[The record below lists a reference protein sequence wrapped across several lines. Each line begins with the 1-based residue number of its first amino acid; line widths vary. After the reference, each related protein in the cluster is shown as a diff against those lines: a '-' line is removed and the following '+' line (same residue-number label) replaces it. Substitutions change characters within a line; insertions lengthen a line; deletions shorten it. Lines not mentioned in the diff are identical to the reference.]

1 MKDTAR
7 VPALSP
13 DLIDRLRAIVGPNHA
28 LTDPDQQLPYL
39 REWRDMYEGRASMV
53 LRPGSTEEV
62 SRILALANEHGIP
75 VVPQAG
81 NTGLVGGQMP
91 MRGEILLSVGRL
103 KKVRAVDAQGFTMT
117 VETGLTLAEAQAAAD
132 NVNRLFPLSLPSE
145 GTCQI
150 GGNLGTNAGGVGVL
164 AYGNMRQLV
173 LGLEVVLADGRIWT
187 GLNALKKDNTGYD
200 LKDLFIGS
208 EGTLGIITAA
218 VLKLFPKPAEKATAI
233 LALPEL
239 ANAITLF
246 GAAQEAA
253 SSSLTAFEFLPRTVL
268 EMVLRNVP
276 GTRDPFSEAHP
287 WYVLMEISGA
297 KTDGTA
303 DRVLSEI
310 LEAASEKGLITD
322 ARLAAS
328 LGQARDF
335 WRLREGVSEAQKPE
349 GGNIKND
356 VSVPIAKIP
365 EFIARANAAV
375 LRVCPGA
382 RPLPLGHFGDGN
394 VHYNIAQPI
403 GMPKPQFMALWSDLV
418 GAVHETVL
426 HYDGSISAEHGIG
439 QMKRAELAKAKGE
452 VAMDLMRSIK
462 AALDPKGIL
471 NPGKVL

>member
-13 DLIDRLRAIVGPNHA
+13 DLVDRLRAIVGPNHA

-39 REWRDMYEGRASMV
+39 REWRDMYEGRASIV

-62 SRILALANEHGIP
+62 SKILSLANEHGIP

-91 MRGEILLSVGRL
+91 MHGEILLSVGRL

-208 EGTLGIITAA
+208 EGTLGVITAA

-253 SSSLTAFEFLPRTVL
+253 GASLTAFEFLPRTVL

-297 KTDGTA
+297 KADGTA

-403 GMPKPQFMALWSDLV
+403 GMPKAEFMALWSDLV

-426 HYDGSISAEHGIG
+426 HYGGSISAEHGIG
-439 QMKRAELAKAKGE
+439 QMKRAELAKAKGD

-462 AALDPKGIL
+462 SALDPKGIL